1 MSNIYKTTHIE
12 CKKKT
17 LMLVL
22 LFATPWTVAYQALRS
37 LSVYGVFQARVL
49 EWVAI
54 SVSRGSS
61 QPRDRTLVS
70 RTAGRLF
77 TIWAIR
83 EAHNLRKY
91 CLKENCIYVVSSP
104 RKILS
109 WNLCREGIF
118 LNIMYPNVSSD
129 KELCN
134 SVIFLSCN
142 SIKLKVIHNTLL
154 K

>member
-1 MSNIYKTTHIE
+1 MSGRDGVEDSSVNS
-12 CKKKT
+12 KKESEIAKSCPT
-17 LMLVL
+17 LHNPMDC
-22 LFATPWTVAYQALRS
+22 S
-37 LSVYGVFQARVL
+37 LPDSVHGIFQTRIL

-54 SVSRGSS
+54 SFSRGSCW
-61 QPRDRTLVS
+61 PRDRTLVS

-142 SIKLKVIHNTLL
+142 SIKLKVIHNTLW